1 MFYIHIKGEINNL
14 KIMIAATDEVM
25 TQIWDKTSEMT
36 AENQEV
42 SELMEEYAREARER
56 DALFSSLVKVYENEL
71 GR

>member
-1 MFYIHIKGEINNL
+1 
-14 KIMIAATDEVM
+14 MIAATDEVM